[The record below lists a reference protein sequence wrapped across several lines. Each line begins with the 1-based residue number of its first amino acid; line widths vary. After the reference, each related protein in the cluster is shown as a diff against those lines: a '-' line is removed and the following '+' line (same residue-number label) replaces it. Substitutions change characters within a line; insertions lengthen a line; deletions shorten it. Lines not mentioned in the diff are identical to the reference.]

1 MPLPR
6 HGPRAKL
13 MPMFISKLSLS
24 RRTFLRGMGITVA
37 LPLLDAMVPAST
49 ALAATAANP
58 RRRFGAVYIPNGAVM
73 AQWIPK
79 SAGSNFELMPIM
91 KPLEPFRDSLV
102 VVSNLCRAGGDVAGD
117 HAVSS
122 AGWMSGVLAK
132 RTEAEDVRVGTTV
145 DQIIAR
151 QIGQET
157 PFPSLEVA
165 TEDFTGYVG
174 GCVPGYS
181 CAYMNTVSWTSATTP
196 QPMEINPRVVF
207 ERMFGRAGTPDQRR
221 ARMQGDKSILDSIT
235 SETTKLQTV
244 LGASDRARLGEYLDD
259 IREIERRIQRT
270 EARNGGDVTSIDAP
284 LGVPESFQD
293 HVALMFDLLTVAY
306 QADLTRV
313 FTFMLAREL
322 SNRTYANLDLSEPH
336 HAISHHA
343 NDPAKVAAHTKI
355 NTYHVTLFV
364 KFLEKLR
371 ATPDGDGSLLDHSL
385 IFYGGGM
392 GEGNGHSPYP
402 MSIIAVGSGA
412 GQLQGNRHVI
422 AGDRTPIANYWLTV
436 ANKFGCPVESLGESN
451 GRVDL

>member
-1 MPLPR
+1 
-6 HGPRAKL
+6 
-13 MPMFISKLSLS
+13 MFISKLSLS
-24 RRTFLRGMGITVA
+24 RRTFLRGLGVTVT

-49 ALAATAANP
+49 ALAATPASP

-79 SAGSNFELMPIM
+79 TTGANFELMPIM
-91 KPLEPFRDSLV
+91 KPLEPFRGSMV

-122 AGWMSGVLAK
+122 AGWMSGVVAK

-151 QIGQET
+151 EIGQDT

-181 CAYMNTVSWTSATTP
+181 CAYMNTISWTSATTP

-207 ERMFGRAGTPDQRR
+207 ERMFGRPGTSAQRR
-221 ARMQGDKSILDSIT
+221 TRMQGDRSILDSINA
-235 SETTKLQTV
+235 ETTKLQAA
-244 LGASDRARLGEYLDD
+244 LGAGDRARLGEYLDD

-270 EARNGGDVTSIDAP
+270 ESRNSRDVRSIDTP
-284 LGVPESFQD
+284 LGVPESYED
-293 HVALMFDLLTVAY
+293 HVRVLFDLLAIAY

-322 SNRTYANLDLSEPH
+322 SNRTYTNLDLSEPH
-336 HAISHHA
+336 HAISHHG

-355 NTYHVTLFV
+355 NTYHVELFV

-371 ATPDGDGSLLDHSL
+371 AAPDGDGSLLDHSM

-402 MSIIAVGSGA
+402 MSVIAVGSGVD
-412 GQLQGNRHVI
+412 QLKGNRHVV
-422 AGDRTPIANYWLTV
+422 ASDRTPIANYWLTV
-436 ANKFGCPVESLGESN
+436 ANKFGCSLESLGESN